1 MELNF
6 DKIKTERTVVGGLA
20 NGEYKVLLTGFDVV
34 TDSKGNPNYQMEL
47 TLQDYEGVTKRF
59 NTSIYSMY
67 KSAVS
72 NIGAQLGFEL
82 GTQFED
88 KDVLEKASKE
98 PFSIWIN
105 KTDREYI
112 NFYEYIAPTEEE
124 EIQL

>member
-20 NGEYKVLLTGFDVV
+20 NGEYKVLLTGFDVIA
-34 TDSKGNPNYQMEL
+34 DSKGNPNYRMEL

-59 NTSIYSMY
+59 STSIYSMY

-72 NIGAQLGFEL
+72 NIGTQLGFEL

-88 KDVLEKASKE
+88 KEVLEKASKE

-112 NFYEYIAPTEEE
+112 NFYEYVAPTEEE

>member
-20 NGEYKVLLTGFDVV
+20 NGEYRVLLTGFDVV

-124 EIQL
+124 EIQM